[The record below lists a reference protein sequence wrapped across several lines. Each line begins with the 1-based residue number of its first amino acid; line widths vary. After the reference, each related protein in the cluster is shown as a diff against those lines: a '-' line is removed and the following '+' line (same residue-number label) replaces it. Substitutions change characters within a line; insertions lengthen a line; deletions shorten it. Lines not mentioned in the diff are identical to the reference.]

1 LETKLISLKTIALLM
16 NPDIQ
21 EGHGED
27 YSFLRY
33 NISLLII
40 SLNKLILGPGLEPY
54 NYILGF
60 LLSINYSF
68 KVLNKV
74 KF

>member
-1 LETKLISLKTIALLM
+1 M

-21 EGHGED
+21 EGYGED

-40 SLNKLILGPGLEPY
+40 SLNKLILGLGLEPY